1 MFVMFQD
8 QLQNV
13 KEAMLSAFNEELRV
27 IKDTVQHLQTE
38 NNQLKEENRKL
49 RERLKIEGKSSDVG

>member
-1 MFVMFQD
+1 MFQD

-38 NNQLKEENRKL
+38 NNLLKEENRKL